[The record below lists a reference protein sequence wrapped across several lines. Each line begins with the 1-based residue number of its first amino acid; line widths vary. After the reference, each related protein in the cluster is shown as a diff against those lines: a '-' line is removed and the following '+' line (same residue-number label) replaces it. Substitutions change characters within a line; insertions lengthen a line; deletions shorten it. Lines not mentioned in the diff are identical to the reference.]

1 MKSKYSIDEKLQF
14 VEAYK
19 TSGKSQVAFALE
31 NGINKSTLASW
42 IKLKSQLG
50 ERQATESTGFVEI
63 SPSVVKVSTQSITI
77 RKLGLEIDFPLAT
90 DISLLKTLIQILAAL

>member
-1 MKSKYSIDEKLQF
+1 MKSKYSIDEKLQI

-19 TSGKSQVAFALE
+19 ASGKSQVAFALE

-42 IKLKSQLG
+42 IQSQSRMD
-50 ERQATESTGFVEI
+50 ERQATESTGFVKI
-63 SPSVVKVSTQSITI
+63 SPSVVKLSTQSITI

-90 DISLLKTLIQILAAL
+90 DMSLLKSIIQVLAAL